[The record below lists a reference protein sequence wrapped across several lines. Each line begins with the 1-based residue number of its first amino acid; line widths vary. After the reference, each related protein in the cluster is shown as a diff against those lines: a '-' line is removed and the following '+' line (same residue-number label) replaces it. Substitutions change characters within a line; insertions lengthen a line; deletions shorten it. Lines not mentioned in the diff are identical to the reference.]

1 MISRKYDKRIKVLE
15 VALSPNEFAGNT
27 QSYVLL
33 FTSWAE
39 IVTDGVGYKV
49 TDFGIDTFENPVLFR
64 CRFRND
70 FKWQG
75 RTLMV
80 QYKNENYTIK
90 GIRNSG
96 LRDLEMDIFC
106 QLQEPTLPDA

>member
-1 MISRKYDKRIKVLE
+1 MISRKYDKRIKVFE
-15 VALSPNEFAGNT
+15 VNLTPNEFAGNT

-33 FTSWAE
+33 FTSWCE
-39 IVTDGVGYKV
+39 IETNNVGYKV
-49 TDFGIDTFENPVLFR
+49 ADFGIDTFENPILFR

-106 QLQEPTLPDA
+106 QRQEPVLPNA